1 MRRVHHL
8 SDDRL
13 LDCYLDERE
22 EATLDPR
29 VAEHLTDC
37 EPCGARYAE
46 LVRLLDT
53 ARSEA
58 ELEADAVFT
67 SDRLRLQQQQI
78 ARRIELTNR
87 SGRVISFPAPMAR
100 RTMTV
105 STERTAPRWI
115 AAAAAAGLFVGVAL
129 GASYRWSD
137 VPRPGSARGATTA
150 RSSQMA
156 PVAVRVNTSQIAADD
171 AFMSELEMA
180 LDRPRTRELIAIDA
194 LTPHF
199 REIRAAQ

>member
-1 MRRVHHL
+1 MTRRHL

-13 LDCYLDERE
+13 LDCYLNERDE
-22 EATLDPR
+22 TTIDPR

-46 LVRLLDT
+46 LTRVMDT
-53 ARSEA
+53 VRSEA
-58 ELEADAVFT
+58 ELETDAIFT
-67 SDRLRLQQQQI
+67 PERLRLQQEQI
-78 ARRIELTNR
+78 ARRIEHANR
-87 SGRVISFPAPMAR
+87 SGRVITFPAPLAG

-105 STERTAPRWI
+105 SAARTAPRWI

-129 GASYRWSD
+129 GASYRWSG
-137 VPRPGSARGATTA
+137 VPRPGIARDAMMA
-150 RSSQMA
+150 RSPQLA
-156 PVAVRVNTSQIAADD
+156 PAVRVNGSESAADD

>member
-1 MRRVHHL
+1 MGRPHHL

-22 EATLDPR
+22 ETTVDPR

-37 EPCGARYAE
+37 EPCSARYAE
-46 LVRLLDT
+46 LIRLLDT

-67 SDRLRLQQQQI
+67 PDRLRLQQQQI
-78 ARRIELTNR
+78 ARRIEQTNR

-105 STERTAPRWI
+105 STARTAPRWI

-129 GASYRWSD
+129 GASYRWTG
-137 VPRPGSARGATTA
+137 VPRPGSARGAATA

-156 PVAVRVNTSQIAADD
+156 PVAVRINTSQVAADD

-194 LTPHF
+194 LTPRF
-199 REIRAAQ
+199 RETRAAQ

>member
-1 MRRVHHL
+1 MRRHL

-13 LDCYLDERE
+13 LDCYLNERDE
-22 EATLDPR
+22 TTIDPR

-46 LVRLLDT
+46 LTRVMDT
-53 ARSEA
+53 VRSEA
-58 ELEADAVFT
+58 ELETDAIFT
-67 SDRLRLQQQQI
+67 PERLRLQQEQI
-78 ARRIELTNR
+78 ARRIEHTNR
-87 SGRVISFPAPMAR
+87 SGRVITFPAPLAG

-105 STERTAPRWI
+105 SAARTAPRWI

-129 GASYRWSD
+129 GASYRWSG
-137 VPRPGSARGATTA
+137 VPRPGIARDAMMA
-150 RSSQMA
+150 RSPQLA
-156 PVAVRVNTSQIAADD
+156 PAVRVNGSESAADD

-199 REIRAAQ
+199 REIRAAR

>member
-1 MRRVHHL
+1 MRRAHHL

-13 LDCYLDERE
+13 LDCYLDERDQ
-22 EATLDPR
+22 ATLDPR

-46 LVRLLDT
+46 LARMLDT

-67 SDRLRLQQQQI
+67 AERLRLQQQQI
-78 ARRIELTNR
+78 ARRIEQTNR
-87 SGRVISFPAPMAR
+87 SGRVISFPVPMAR

-105 STERTAPRWI
+105 SAGRTAPRWI

-129 GASYRWSD
+129 GASYRWSGG
-137 VPRPGSARGATTA
+137 PRPGITGDATTA
-150 RSSQMA
+150 RSPQLA
-156 PVAVRVNTSQIAADD
+156 PVAVRVNTSQVAADD
-171 AFMSELEMA
+171 AFMSELEVA
-180 LDRPRTRELIAIDA
+180 LDRPRTRELIAIDD

-199 REIRAAQ
+199 REIRASR

>member
-1 MRRVHHL
+1 MRRAHHL

-13 LDCYLDERE
+13 LDCYLNERDE
-22 EATLDPR
+22 TTIDPR

-37 EPCGARYAE
+37 QPCGARYAE
-46 LVRLLDT
+46 LTRVMDSV
-53 ARSEA
+53 RSEA
-58 ELEADAVFT
+58 ELETDAIFT
-67 SDRLRLQQQQI
+67 PERLRLQQEQI
-78 ARRIELTNR
+78 ARRIEHTNR
-87 SGRVISFPAPMAR
+87 LGRVITFPAPLAG

-105 STERTAPRWI
+105 SAARTAPRWI

-129 GASYRWSD
+129 GASYRWNG
-137 VPRPGSARGATTA
+137 VPRPARDAMMA
-150 RSSQMA
+150 RSPQLA
-156 PVAVRVNTSQIAADD
+156 PAVRPDSADD